1 MGRDAAEL
9 TTRAML
15 MDKLEKAGRLL
26 LWVTLSVAVI
36 LGIVGTAAWSKEAKA
51 VQLELENAKEN
62 LRKAV
67 EPKPPARYPLKGI
80 GPAHTWFNVEDGKG
94 ALIFTNV
101 SPTGGHLCIEGV
113 AKHPNGQTVSS
124 LPNCALVSAYS
135 SAKVDVAFL
144 YRDLTALCGKA
155 NESNCNLS
163 FVEAA
168 EPSAVAP
175 TP

>member
-1 MGRDAAEL
+1 
-9 TTRAML
+9 ML

-26 LWVTLSVAVI
+26 LWVTLSTAVI
-36 LGIVGTAAWSKEAKA
+36 LGIVGVAAWSREAKA
-51 VQLELENAKEN
+51 VQLELAGAKEE
-62 LRKAV
+62 LRKAL
-67 EPKPPARYPLKGI
+67 EPKAPARYPLKGI

-124 LPNCALVSAYS
+124 LPSCALVSAYS

-144 YRDLTALCGKA
+144 YRDLTVLCGKT
-155 NESNCNLS
+155 NDGNCHLS
-163 FVEAA
+163 FVEASD
-168 EPSAVAP
+168 PSAAAP